1 MVISTFPMNN
11 SLGSPLLAA
20 NCIND
25 GFSYQL
31 FHYIL
36 PQKLDFELILQ
47 QRIISDHPDL
57 SRRAFQR

>member
-1 MVISTFPMNN
+1 MLISTFPMNN

-31 FHYIL
+31 FHFIL

-47 QRIISDHPDL
+47 QRIISDQRLL
-57 SRRAFQR
+57 SACQF